1 MVDDFAMRKLFVIIC
16 LLIGSTQLYA
26 QKAYLELKKEIE
38 NWMNSVK
45 SEVVVSSE
53 HPQTIHYPNYD
64 YEITGYFKKG
74 VLQDGSWVDI
84 LCDKGSTKISGVYYR
99 GTGGMCIKGI
109 KEEISATTYGIF
121 YVSNT
126 ANGLITN
133 KTKSANNLIIVDRMM
148 QFYAGSYGKCPVIL
162 SMNPSCLA
170 LDART
175 GQWDFLGFYATLNS
189 DDIDK
194 IGYKN
199 LKELLL
205 TVHSNCRM
213 EYTQEHMFEGNMRLV
228 LRDNGSIRFDRFE
241 GEERNVPLG
250 AKSMIVKRNHPYLHM
265 IVEND
270 TDKDIALQEWIVKEE
285 VIPQDSLWNYELYY
299 YNAEKVNFKYRNGNA
314 YTGKCEVTKV
324 ETPEG
329 YKYAVKITNGVYEFS
344 SGEKFRGNLSGR
356 YYAGIPIDGIMTF
369 NDGKKA
375 DGTWIQEYEL
385 TQSQLDKL
393 QKEYKYPTAIRDAAK
408 KMEYSNKYIK
418 YGHKNPEAQ
427 ASICFFCPDNEH
439 IMLRWP
445 EYILYDKQTELYICK
460 HKESP
465 NATFVEFKTD
475 KKGNHIMEI
484 IYDNYDFKNSTK
496 SVPKY
501 INILTWYP
509 NDEIKSIRTYH
520 YSSEQLYL
528 ALNFFSD
535 GTLKNAYLY
544 GVGYDDKLVLRKS
557 KESHPTLGGYTSRL
571 YDLFGDYEKS
581 ISWSIGD
588 VTWLLSVR
596 KFDITDFKQVDF

>member
-1 MVDDFAMRKLFVIIC
+1 MRKLFVIIC

-64 YEITGYFKKG
+64 YVITGYFKKG

-109 KEEISATTYGIF
+109 KEEISTTTYGIF

-162 SMNPSCLA
+162 SMEPSCIA
-170 LDART
+170 LDAKT
-175 GQWDFLGFYATLNS
+175 GQRDFLGFYATLNS

-228 LRDNGSIRFDRFE
+228 LRDNGSIRFDRLE

-250 AKSMIVKRNHPYLHM
+250 VK
-265 IVEND
+265 
-270 TDKDIALQEWIVKEE
+270 
-285 VIPQDSLWNYELYY
+285 
-299 YNAEKVNFKYRNGNA
+299 
-314 YTGKCEVTKV
+314 
-324 ETPEG
+324 
-329 YKYAVKITNGVYEFS
+329 
-344 SGEKFRGNLSGR
+344 
-356 YYAGIPIDGIMTF
+356 
-369 NDGKKA
+369 
-375 DGTWIQEYEL
+375 
-385 TQSQLDKL
+385 
-393 QKEYKYPTAIRDAAK
+393 
-408 KMEYSNKYIK
+408 
-418 YGHKNPEAQ
+418 
-427 ASICFFCPDNEH
+427 
-439 IMLRWP
+439 
-445 EYILYDKQTELYICK
+445 
-460 HKESP
+460 
-465 NATFVEFKTD
+465 
-475 KKGNHIMEI
+475 
-484 IYDNYDFKNSTK
+484 
-496 SVPKY
+496 
-501 INILTWYP
+501 
-509 NDEIKSIRTYH
+509 
-520 YSSEQLYL
+520 
-528 ALNFFSD
+528 
-535 GTLKNAYLY
+535 
-544 GVGYDDKLVLRKS
+544 
-557 KESHPTLGGYTSRL
+557 
-571 YDLFGDYEKS
+571 
-581 ISWSIGD
+581 
-588 VTWLLSVR
+588 
-596 KFDITDFKQVDF
+596 